1 VSGRLEGR
9 VAFVTGASAGLG
21 RRFAATLAEAGA
33 AVVMAARR
41 GDLLA
46 GLVRDVERAGG
57 RALAT
62 PLDVA
67 DAAAISR
74 AFDEAERAFGTV
86 DILVNNAGVPDAD
99 YATRLSL
106 ETIDRVIDVNFRA
119 PFLLATETARRLI
132 AAEKPGRIV
141 NISSVGAFHYT
152 AGSASA
158 LYCAAKAGLI
168 RMTET
173 LAIEWARYGINVNAI
188 APGMFVTEMTNG
200 FIDRVGEA
208 VRDRFPRKRFG
219 DPADLD
225 TTLLYLVD
233 PRSHFVT
240 GTCVTVDDAQTGR

>member
-1 VSGRLEGR
+1 MSVRLDGS
-9 VAFVTGASAGLG
+9 VALVTGASSGLG
-21 RRFAATLAEAGA
+21 RRFATTLAEAGA
-33 AVVMAARR
+33 AVVLVARR
-41 GDLLA
+41 AAALTE
-46 GLVRDVERAGG
+46 LVDEIERAGG
-57 RALAT
+57 RALAM
-62 PLDVA
+62 PLDVS
-67 DAAAISR
+67 DASLISR
-74 AFDEAERAFGTV
+74 AFDDAERAFATV
-86 DILVNNAGVPDAD
+86 DILVNNAAVPDAD
-99 YATRLSL
+99 YAARLSL
-106 ETIDRVIDVNFRA
+106 ETIDRVIDVDFRA
-119 PFLLATETARRLI
+119 PFLLATEAARRLI

-141 NISSVGAFHYT
+141 NVSSVGAFHYT

-188 APGMFVTEMTNG
+188 APGMFVTEMTAD
-200 FIDRVGEA
+200 FIDRAGET
-208 VRDRFPRKRFG
+208 VRNRFPRKRFG